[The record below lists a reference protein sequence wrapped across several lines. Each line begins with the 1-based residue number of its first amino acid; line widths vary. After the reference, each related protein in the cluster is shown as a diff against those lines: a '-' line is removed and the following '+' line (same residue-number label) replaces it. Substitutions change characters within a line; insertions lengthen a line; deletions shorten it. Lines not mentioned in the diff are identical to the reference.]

1 MADAKRTDRLRVQIK
16 EIISEIIQRKLKDPH
31 VGMITITEVT
41 VTRDLSE
48 AVVFYS
54 VFGDTQVRRETNK
67 TLDRARGFI
76 QSELGKTM
84 KIRRVPSLRFE
95 IDKSVDQG
103 LRIQHLLDQ
112 IQENKPDDSD
122 AD

>member
-1 MADAKRTDRLRVQIK
+1 MADLKRTDRLRVQIK

-54 VFGDTQVRRETNK
+54 VFGDTLVRKETNK

-76 QSELGKTM
+76 QSELGKILH
-84 KIRRVPSLRFE
+84 IRRVPSLRFE
-95 IDKSVDQG
+95 IDKSIDQG

-112 IQENKPDDSD
+112 IQENKPDDSEPK
-122 AD
+122 

>member
-54 VFGDTQVRRETNK
+54 VFGDTLVRKETNK

-122 AD
+122 SH

>member
-1 MADAKRTDRLRVQIK
+1 MADTKRTDRLRVQIK

-54 VFGDTQVRRETNK
+54 VFGDTLVRKETNK

-76 QSELGKTM
+76 QSELGKTLH
-84 KIRRVPSLRFE
+84 IRRVPSLRFE
-95 IDKSVDQG
+95 IDKSIDQG

-112 IQENKPDDSD
+112 IHENKPDDNEPE
-122 AD
+122 

>member
-1 MADAKRTDRLRVQIK
+1 MADTKRTDRLRVQIK
-16 EIISEIIQRKLKDPH
+16 EIISEIIQRKLKDAH

-54 VFGDTQVRRETNK
+54 VFGDTLVRKETNK

-76 QSELGKTM
+76 QSELGKTLH
-84 KIRRVPSLRFE
+84 IRRVPSLRFE
-95 IDKSVDQG
+95 IDKSIDQG

-112 IQENKPDDSD
+112 IHENKPDDSEPE
-122 AD
+122 

>member
-54 VFGDTQVRRETNK
+54 VFGDTLVRKETNK

-84 KIRRVPSLRFE
+84 KIRRVPSLRCE

-122 AD
+122 SH

>member
-31 VGMITITEVT
+31 VGMITITDVT

-54 VFGDTQVRRETNK
+54 VFGDTLVRKETNK

-95 IDKSVDQG
+95 IDKSIDQG

-122 AD
+122 SD

>member
-1 MADAKRTDRLRVQIK
+1 MADTKRTDRLRVQIK

-54 VFGDTQVRRETNK
+54 VFGDTLVRKETNK

-76 QSELGKTM
+76 QSELGKTLH
-84 KIRRVPSLRFE
+84 IRRVPSLRFE
-95 IDKSVDQG
+95 IDKSIDQG

-112 IQENKPDDSD
+112 IHENKPDDSEPE
-122 AD
+122 

>member
-1 MADAKRTDRLRVQIK
+1 MADTKRTDRLRVQIK

-54 VFGDTQVRRETNK
+54 VFGDTLVRKETNK

-76 QSELGKTM
+76 QSELGKTLHL
-84 KIRRVPSLRFE
+84 RRVPSLRFE
-95 IDKSVDQG
+95 IDKSIDQG

-112 IQENKPDDSD
+112 IHENKPDDNEPE
-122 AD
+122 

>member
-1 MADAKRTDRLRVQIK
+1 MADTKRTDRLRVQIK

-31 VGMITITEVT
+31 VGMITITDVT

-54 VFGDTQVRRETNK
+54 VFGDTLVRKETNK

-112 IQENKPDDSD
+112 IQENKPDDSNSD
-122 AD
+122 

>member
-1 MADAKRTDRLRVQIK
+1 MADTKRTDRLRVQIK

-48 AVVFYS
+48 AVVYYS
-54 VFGDTQVRRETNK
+54 VFGDTLVRRETNK
-67 TLDRARGFI
+67 TLDRAKGFI
-76 QSELGKTM
+76 QSELGKILH
-84 KIRRVPSLRFE
+84 IRRVPSLRFE
-95 IDKSVDQG
+95 IDKSIDQG

-112 IQENKPDDSD
+112 IHENKPDDNEPE
-122 AD
+122 